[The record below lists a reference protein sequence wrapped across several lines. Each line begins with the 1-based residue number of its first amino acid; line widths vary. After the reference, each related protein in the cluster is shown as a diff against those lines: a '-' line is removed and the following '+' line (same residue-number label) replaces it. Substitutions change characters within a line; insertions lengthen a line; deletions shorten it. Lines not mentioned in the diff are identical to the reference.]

1 MKLPDRRHWPHFSR
15 VLDELLELDEPARAL
30 RLQELAR
37 AEPRLA
43 AQLRAALPDELGGFL
58 SGTLM
63 ASQPPPGLVGQ
74 RLGAYRVEA
83 SLGSGGSGSVWLARR
98 VEGRHQP
105 PVAIKLLHLSL
116 LGQPGAARFRQ
127 EGAILARLAHPHIAR
142 LLDVGETSAGQ
153 PYLVLEHVDGLPI
166 DTHCDAHA
174 LDVAA
179 RLALVGQ
186 VLRALMHSHSHG
198 ILHRDIKPGN
208 ILVTPDGRV
217 KLLDFGIATWQG
229 APRDQSAPLTAEG
242 RPVMTLRYAAPEQL
256 RGLPAT
262 AATDVHAVGLLLYEL
277 LCGRS
282 PASATTCRRGVI
294 RRMLHAEPPPLA
306 DALPANPRAAAA
318 IAVARGTQA
327 EPLKRQLRGD
337 IQRIVSTA
345 LRRDPADRYPS
356 AAACA
361 ADLLRCLRG
370 QPVLARRDSLVHRC
384 AGLLRR
390 HCVSVAIVLLD
401 LSLGPECP

>member
-1 MKLPDRRHWPHFSR
+1 MKLPDRRQWPHFSR

-30 RLQELAR
+30 RLQAVAL

-43 AQLRAALPDELGGFL
+43 AQLRAALPAAFGGFL

-63 ASQPPPGLVGQ
+63 AGQLPAGLVGQ
-74 RLGAYRVEA
+74 RFGAYRVEA
-83 SLGSGGSGSVWLARR
+83 ALGSGGSGSVWLARR
-98 VEGRHQP
+98 VEGRSLS

-116 LGQPGAARFRQ
+116 LGGPGAARFRQ

-142 LLDVGETSAGQ
+142 LLDVGETPAGQ

-166 DTHCDAHA
+166 DAHCDAHA

-186 VLRALMHSHSHG
+186 VLRALTHAHSHG

-217 KLLDFGIATWQG
+217 KLLDFGIARWQG
-229 APRDQSAPLTAEG
+229 APRSQSAPLTAEG

-282 PASATTCRRGVI
+282 PVSATTCGRGVI
-294 RRMLHAEPPPLA
+294 RQMLQAAPPPPLA
-306 DALPANPRAAAA
+306 NALPANPPAAAA
-318 IAVARGTQA
+318 IAAARGTQT
-327 EPLKRQLRGD
+327 ERLRRQLQGD
-337 IQRIVSTA
+337 VQRIVSTA
-345 LRRDPADRYPS
+345 LRRDPAERYPS

-361 ADLLRCLRG
+361 ADVLRCLR
-370 QPVLARRDSLVHRC
+370 ASRC
-384 AGLLRR
+384 WPGGIRSRTGGAAC
-390 HCVSVAIVLLD
+390 CVATAWASRL
-401 LSLGPECP
+401 P